1 LKKARR
7 NLRKKKTRS
16 SLVPT
21 LKRKRPKRPRE
32 VMTTAVEATV
42 VDVAAAGPAE
52 VAAVATSALVLQQA
66 VTEDRNVMKM
76 TMSM

>member
-1 LKKARR
+1 
-7 NLRKKKTRS
+7 
-16 SLVPT
+16 
-21 LKRKRPKRPRE
+21 
-32 VMTTAVEATV
+32 MTTAVEATV

-52 VAAVATSALVLQQA
+52 VAAVATSALALQQV